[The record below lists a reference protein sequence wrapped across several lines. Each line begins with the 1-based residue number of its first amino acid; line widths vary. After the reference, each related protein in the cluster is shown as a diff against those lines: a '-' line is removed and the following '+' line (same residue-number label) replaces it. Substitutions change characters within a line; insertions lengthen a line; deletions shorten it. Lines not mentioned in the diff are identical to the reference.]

1 MNFRLARLLVRLYP
15 RAWKDRYGEELEEL
29 LQTGSVDF
37 RAVLNVVRA
46 ALYEHIFPTKLG
58 LAMNP
63 YPNSV
68 LALSKLPSAFLP
80 IAMSLIALV
89 VVLGTIALF
98 GVVHD
103 SDDSDEGAVAHIFQL
118 LMAGQVPVLAFFVI
132 KWLPRRPRQ
141 ALFVFALQIAA
152 ALAAMAPVYFL
163 HL

>member
-1 MNFRLARLLVRLYP
+1 MNLRLSRLLVRLYP
-15 RAWKDRYGEELEEL
+15 HAWKERYGEELEQL
-29 LQTGSVDF
+29 LQSGSVGF
-37 RAVLNVVRA
+37 RAVLNVLWA
-46 ALYEHIFPTKLG
+46 ALCEHILPTKLG
-58 LAMNP
+58 LVMNP

-80 IAMSLIALV
+80 IAMSLIALA

-103 SDDSDEGAVAHIFQL
+103 SDEGAAAHIWQL
-118 LMAGQVPVLAFFVI
+118 MMAGQAPLLAFFAI
-132 KWLPRRPRQ
+132 KWLPRKPRQ
-141 ALFVFALQIAA
+141 ALSVFALQIVA

>member
-1 MNFRLARLLVRLYP
+1 MNLRLARLLVRLYP
-15 RAWKDRYGEELEEL
+15 HAWKERYGEELEEL

-68 LALSKLPSAFLP
+68 LALTKLPSAFLP
-80 IAMSLIALV
+80 MAMSLIALA

-103 SDDSDEGAVAHIFQL
+103 SDEGAAAHIFQL

-141 ALFVFALQIAA
+141 ALSVFALQIAA
-152 ALAAMAPVYFL
+152 ALAALAPVYFL